1 MPLGMTGDRRLLLIA
16 GGAAL
21 VLVILSAVLEPSAL
35 TPEDSPTTYSTG
47 SNGAKALY
55 SLLQESGYDTVRWE
69 QPVAELRD
77 PATTTL
83 ILAEPTEPS
92 SPPEI
97 AAIDAFIQRGGHVI
111 ATGPSG
117 ASFLKDFTVMPDP
130 IAGLTW
136 KRIPGRSPSSV
147 TRAAPDITLAPKA
160 FWSGDGPVLAL
171 YSDEDDAQMVR
182 VVKASRGLG
191 EVMWWA
197 SSTPLTNVGVREP
210 GNLEFVLASIGEP
223 HQRIAWDEYVHG
235 HQLAA
240 RASVFHSPFIWM
252 ALPLLIVT
260 AAVLATYARRS
271 GPIVVPA
278 VESRLSP
285 LEFVRTLGALYQRAG
300 AAAVPVDTLYQGFR
314 FRLSRRLGIAVSAT
328 PEDIARALRSHGI
341 LDEAGFENLMQ
352 TCESARHDPRLSA
365 SAALTLTQS
374 LHDYALRLNLF
385 PSTTKEP
392 V

>member
-1 MPLGMTGDRRLLLIA
+1 MTGDRRLLLMA

-21 VLVILSAVLEPSAL
+21 LLVIFSAVLGPSAL
-35 TPEDSPTTYSTG
+35 TPEDSPTTYSAG

-55 SLLQESGYDTVRWE
+55 SLLHESGYDTVRWE

-77 PATTTL
+77 PVTTTL
-83 ILAEPTEPS
+83 ILAEPNEPPS
-92 SPPEI
+92 TAEI
-97 AAIDAFIQRGGHVI
+97 AAIDAFIRQGGHVI
-111 ATGPSG
+111 ATGTSG
-117 ASFLKDFTVMPDP
+117 ASFLNDFTARPDP

-136 KRIPGRSPSSV
+136 KRIPGRSPSLV

-160 FWSGDGPVLAL
+160 YWNGEGPALAL

-182 VVKASRGLG
+182 VVKETRGLG

-197 SSTPLTNVGVREP
+197 SSTPLTNAGAREL

-223 HQRIAWDEYVHG
+223 GRRIAWDEYVHG
-235 HQLAA
+235 HRLAA
-240 RASVFHSPFIWM
+240 RASVFQSPFIWM
-252 ALPLLIVT
+252 ALPLLLAA
-260 AAVLATYARRS
+260 AAVIATYAWRS

-314 FRLSRRLGIAVSAT
+314 FRLSRRLGIGASAT
-328 PEDIARALRSHGI
+328 PGDIAHALRSHGI
-341 LDEAGFENLMQ
+341 LDEAGVEDLMQ
-352 TCESARHDPRLSA
+352 ACESARHDPRLSE

-374 LHDYALRLNLF
+374 LHDYALRFNLF

-392 V
+392 AL